1 MIYILGLPGQLPES
15 GMAFLLC
22 LEALSADELTPA
34 LETLLLYGGAID
46 RGKRGRLLLGRRF

>member
-22 LEALSADELTPA
+22 LEALPADELTPA
-34 LETLLLYGGAID
+34 FETFLLYSGAVD
-46 RGKRGRLLLGRRF
+46 RGKGGRLLLGRRF